1 MSESNSI
8 LDGRCDLMP
17 LEVVRDI
24 LQDDV
29 IGYIAN
35 FQQEY
40 DTNELLECLT
50 AFSEKARIDY
60 LTMLLDVS
68 VYFKEDA
75 YKHGEHHWQKDS
87 SVSRYIDSAICHY
100 LKWLRGDIDE
110 RHDRAFVWSIMCC
123 IWEVDYHDCASY

>member
-1 MSESNSI
+1 MSVNDSI
-8 LDGRCDLMP
+8 LDDHFDLMP
-17 LEVVRDI
+17 LEVVKDI

-40 DTNELLECLT
+40 DTNELLECLN
-50 AFSEKARIDY
+50 AFSEKTTVDY

-75 YKHGEHHWQKDS
+75 NKHGERHWQKDS
-87 SVSRYIDSAICHY
+87 SVSCYINSAVGHY

-110 RHDRAFVWSIMCC
+110 RHDHAFVWSIMCC
-123 IWEVDYHDCASY
+123 IWEVDYHDCATY